1 MGRLE
6 RLEENVERAAREMLD
21 LKIIQDKARAIE
33 DAAFLSLIE
42 AKGALERYQTKHKKG
57 KKVFKKKFPNEEPNL
72 GS

>member
-6 RLEENVERAAREMLD
+6 RLEENVERAAREILD

-33 DAAFLSLIE
+33 DAAFDSLLM
-42 AKGALERYQTKHKKG
+42 AKVALERYQIKHKKV
-57 KKVFKKKFPNEEPNL
+57 KKVSKKKFPNEEPNL